1 MIARLSLPLLLA
13 LAAAPAAIAQTGT
26 PATPAPPPLKPG
38 PGGSFLPSDTPA
50 TDAPWLSLAQ
60 LRAKYADRQ
69 GKTADIGGVEVYY
82 KDEGKGSAILLIHGS
97 VSSLKTY
104 DGLAADLARTYR
116 VIRYDIP
123 PQGLSG
129 PVSNEA
135 LARLAPTDIPEQLLA
150 RLGVRKAT
158 IVGVSSGGTMAVQL
172 AAKRPDLV
180 ERLILSNAPA
190 DQVRTG
196 HQTLTPALQAAIDD
210 YKRRGYQ
217 SRSYWEAF
225 LDFYAG
231 VPARY
236 DAKFR
241 DQIYDMNRRAPRA
254 NIVGLVAVVE
264 DHEKAVAAMNA
275 VKAPVLLIWGGADPL
290 LPYAAMD
297 ALAGYLK
304 NAEVS
309 KIRLPDVGHYPPVE
323 IPQRYAQ
330 MVRAYIEAAAPDDA
344 KAKR

>member
-1 MIARLSLPLLLA
+1 MCRISAVALGLALLA
-13 LAAAPAAIAQTGT
+13 FIPQAVAQQAPARV
-26 PATPAPPPLKPG
+26 KDG
-38 PGGSFLPSDTPA
+38 PGGTFIPSNPVA
-50 TDAPWLSLAQ
+50 DAPWLSLEQ
-60 LRAKYADRQ
+60 LRAKYGGPKGRI
-69 GKTADIGGVEVYY
+69 ADIGGVEVFY
-82 KDEGKGSAILLIHGS
+82 KDEGQGPAILLIHGS

-104 DGLAADLARTYR
+104 DSLAASLAKNYR
-116 VIRYDIP
+116 VIRFDIP

-129 PVSNEA
+129 PVSDDA
-135 LARLAPTDIPEQLLA
+135 LAKLKPTDIPEQLLA
-150 RLGVRKAT
+150 RLHIKKVT

-180 ERLILSNAPA
+180 DRLIISNAPA

-196 HQTLTPALQAAIDD
+196 HQTLTPALIAAIDE
-210 YKRRGYQ
+210 YKRLGYQ
-217 SRSYWEAF
+217 SRNYWEAF

-231 VPARY
+231 VPSRY

-241 DQIYDMNRRAPRA
+241 EQIYDMNRRAPRT

-275 VKAPVLLIWGGADPL
+275 VKVPVLLIWGGADPL
-290 LPYAAMD
+290 LPYSAME
-297 ALAGYLK
+297 AMAGYLK

-309 KIRLPDVGHYPPVE
+309 KIKLPDVGHYPPVE

-330 MVRAYIEAAAPDDA
+330 MVRAYIEAAVPDDA
-344 KAKR
+344 EAKR

>member
-1 MIARLSLPLLLA
+1 MLGVLRPLALPLILAAVVAPA
-13 LAAAPAAIAQTGT
+13 LAQQPSTRV
-26 PATPAPPPLKPG
+26 KDG
-38 PGGSFLPSDTPA
+38 PGGTFIPSNPVA
-50 TDAPWLSLAQ
+50 NAPWLTLEQ
-60 LRAKYADRQ
+60 LRAKYADPKGR
-69 GKTADIGGVEVYY
+69 TAEVGGVEVYY
-82 KDEGKGSAILLIHGS
+82 KDEGKGPAILLIHGS

-104 DGLAADLARTYR
+104 DGLAASLAKNYR

-129 PVSNEA
+129 PVSDEA
-135 LARLAPTDIPEQLLA
+135 LAKLKPTDIPEQLLA
-150 RLGVRKAT
+150 KLGVRKVT

-196 HQTLTPALQAAIDD
+196 HQTLTPALTAAIDE
-210 YKRRGYQ
+210 YKRLGYQ
-217 SRSYWEAF
+217 SRNYWEAF

-236 DAKFR
+236 GAKFR
-241 DQIYDMNRRAPRA
+241 EQIYDMNRRAPRP
-254 NIVGLVAVVE
+254 NVVGLVAVVE

-290 LPYAAMD
+290 LPYSAME

-309 KIRLPDVGHYPPVE
+309 KIKLPDVGHYPPVE
-323 IPQRYAQ
+323 VPQRYAQ
-330 MVRAYIEAAAPDDA
+330 LVRAYIEAAVPDYA
-344 KAKR
+344 RTKR